1 VHDHGGHLVVDTRP
15 GAGTTFRVLFPALR
29 ADGVDAEHETL
40 TGFAPAARRRSLRGR
55 VLLVDDE
62 EMVRGFMRELLE
74 GWGLE
79 VDAARDGAEASAL
92 FERAPERYDLVITDQ
107 TMPRQTG
114 VELARALLA
123 RRAGVPVVLYS
134 GYADAITEA
143 QVQEAGIRALVRKP
157 VEPAALRALVETLLP
172 GAVRAS

>member
-1 VHDHGGHLVVDTRP
+1 
-15 GAGTTFRVLFPALR
+15 
-29 ADGVDAEHETL
+29 
-40 TGFAPAARRRSLRGR
+40 
-55 VLLVDDE
+55 
-62 EMVRGFMRELLE
+62 
-74 GWGLE
+74 
-79 VDAARDGAEASAL
+79 
-92 FERAPERYDLVITDQ
+92 
-107 TMPRQTG
+107 MPRQTG